1 MKQHLTK
8 KRPGMSNAEGQII
21 LYQTGDGKVAVNVR
35 FEGETF
41 WMTQKAIAELFEAD
55 RSVITKHLTNIYA
68 EGELGKE
75 ATCAKIAQV
84 QTEGSRAVT
93 RQVEFYNLDAIIAV
107 GYRVNSKKATRFRQW
122 ATRTLK
128 DYKAMPAINQFVGI
142 SGGKCSQ
149 WNPEA
154 PLNNR
159 SRILYSGKCR
169 PFVDCFGEC
178 EFRVC

>member
-1 MKQHLTK
+1 MKQHLTQ

-21 LYQTGDGKVAVNVR
+21 LYQTGDGKVAVSVR

-84 QTEGSRAVT
+84 QTEGNRQVT

-128 DYKAMPAINQFVGI
+128 ETDYDTAGERRAGRDAGRNQTVD
-142 SGGKCSQ
+142 GGKRC
-149 WNPEA
+149 A
-154 PLNNR
+154 PCLVTPMV
-159 SRILYSGKCR
+159 GA
-169 PFVDCFGEC
+169 
-178 EFRVC
+178 FRFAQRLLSN